1 MLTETLLKDNTVVLD
16 LFLFVPTVQNVVSP
30 QYCTQV
36 AVSKELFDVLRDN
49 FYLVFLPALDISA
62 YLYAK
67 YEARANT

>member
-36 AVSKELFDVLRDN
+36 AVLKELFDVLRDN
-49 FYLVFLPALDISA
+49 FYLVFCQL
-62 YLYAK
+62 
-67 YEARANT
+67 